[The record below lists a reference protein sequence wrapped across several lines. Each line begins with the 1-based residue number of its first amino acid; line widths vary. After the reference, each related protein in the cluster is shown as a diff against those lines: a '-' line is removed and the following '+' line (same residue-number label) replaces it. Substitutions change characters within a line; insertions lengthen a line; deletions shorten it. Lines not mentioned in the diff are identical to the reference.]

1 MTSGGAPDA
10 LDTAKPD
17 GLIRHRPAVDGLRG
31 IAVLLVL
38 ICHTWVPFVH
48 QAGSVGVTLFFVLS
62 GFLITRLLLA
72 ERARTGRVSYRT
84 FYARRARRLLP
95 ALGLLLTAVSAYLLA
110 THQSLLPVL
119 LTVAYSA
126 NLANQTGHTLG
137 NLDHMW
143 SLSLEEQFYLVWPIV
158 LPFVARHR
166 RPLVLLALGVAAV
179 VALRG
184 GLWLTGV
191 PMTRVYYGADTR
203 VDAILVGCGLAF
215 VGPKVIG
222 RSWVKPAGQ
231 CSALALAAACMTP
244 DSSLVWIL
252 TPLPFACAAVILWAE
267 QEPTR
272 VLTSRPLVFTG
283 RISYGLYLW
292 NLPVALSLRSWDQG
306 LWAKCLMLVAVS
318 FTLAGLSW
326 LVVERPFMRRPV
338 AASAETGPPAGRAG
352 EIRRSDRQRTEL
364 AVQGAHQHD
373 GAQAVEELVRLVLDA
388 DAVVD
393 RRVTGAGAPCAV
405 GERGAAATGREVRAV
420 LAVGG
425 HEGAVHEEHAMSGAV
440 ASPGQRSPPQPFV

>member
-1 MTSGGAPDA
+1 LGGARPA
-10 LDTAKPD
+10 RETATPG
-17 GLIRHRPAVDGLRG
+17 GLIRHRPVVDGLRG

-38 ICHTWVPFVH
+38 LCHTWVPIVR

-72 ERARTGRVSYRT
+72 ERARTGRVSYGT

-95 ALGLLLTAVSAYLLA
+95 ALGLLLAGVSAYLLA
-110 THQSLLPVL
+110 SHQSLLPVL

-126 NLANQTGHTLG
+126 NLANQTGHSLG

-166 RPLVLLALGVAAV
+166 RPLALLARVVAAV

-191 PMTRVYYGADTR
+191 PMTRIYYGADTR

-215 VGPKVIG
+215 AGPTLSG
-222 RSWVKPAGQ
+222 QSWVKPAGQ
-231 CSALALAAACMTP
+231 WGAVALAAACVMP

-267 QEPTR
+267 QQPAR
-272 VLTSRPLVFTG
+272 VLTCRPLVCTG

-292 NLPVALSLRSWDQG
+292 NLPVALSLRSWDQD
-306 LWAKCLMLVAVS
+306 LWAKCLVLVAVS

-326 LVVERPFMRRPV
+326 FVVERPFMRRPV
-338 AASAETGPPAGRAG
+338 AASAQPGRPAGRAG
-352 EIRRSDRQRTEL
+352 ESSRSDRQRTEL

-373 GAQAVEELVRLVLDA
+373 GAQSVEELVRLVLDA

-393 RRVTGAGAPCAV
+393 RRVTGAGPAYAV
-405 GERGAAATGREVRAV
+405 GERGAAGTGREVRAV

-425 HEGAVHEEHAMSGAV
+425 DEGAVHEVHAMSGAS
-440 ASPGQRSPPQPFV
+440 ASPSQ